1 MQEFWLP
8 WPKSNISRC
17 QRGRAQPG
25 PSVLYSWA
33 ARTGG
38 FVPPSWSD
46 RFLKRVGWGRGWV
59 SGGAQQAY
67 GLPFLPFRLTFLPF
81 SLSIVNPGPP
91 PPSRPGAGQGL
102 PFPYVSLIPLQ
113 GQPGPEGSPGA
124 KGYPG
129 RQVQYMASGSSVAV
143 VVWSWPRVPPG
154 RGRRW
159 AGGPGAI
166 PARWALKERA
176 VQGAVLRSLF

>member
-8 WPKSNISRC
+8 RPKSSSSHC
-17 QRGRAQPG
+17 QHGGTSQASSG
-25 PSVLYSWA
+25 PYSWA
-33 ARTGG
+33 SSTGG

-46 RFLKRVGWGRGWV
+46 RFLRGVGL
-59 SGGAQQAY
+59 GAQQAD
-67 GLPFLPFRLTFLPF
+67 GLPFLPFHLTFLPF
-81 SLSIVNPGPP
+81 SLSIVSPGPP
-91 PPSRPGAGQGL
+91 PPPRSGAGQGL
-102 PFPYVSLIPLQ
+102 SFPYVSLVPLQ

-154 RGRRW
+154 RGRW
-159 AGGPGAI
+159 QAGDQAAT
-166 PARWALKERA
+166 PAGWALKKGLFK
-176 VQGAVLRSLF
+176 GAVPRNLL